1 MTEVKWL
8 SELNELLEK
17 IRFWSYSLGFLADC
31 CSQFTSKKRV
41 GPRVICIPL
50 GLAQITPCSSS
61 EAQNPIYA
69 RKIRHKLALIR
80 AAVGFALFFEYQK
93 ARLTSPRVTYAGT
106 DPSSPRRTAPGPLP
120 AGSTEARRRA
130 DTCWPLPARPRPLRG
145 RGGQAPPSRGR
156 GVRCPASTWAGSTLP
171 RLHVGG
177 ACPGPA
183 RPQGAWALP
192 WQPSL
197 GGRVPS
203 APLGQRHPSAPA
215 LLPGGLL
222 GMESWCLSP
231 DPTPPVCLSRERERS
246 SPVSCSWAGCPRRPS
261 WVCGSAELRLRFQ
274 AAKLVVAR
282 LGLLWL
288 RSLSRRDVAL
298 QLRGALLHP
307 HAAGAAGPARC
318 LWLLGRWAPLFFSSV
333 TESRSVECAC
343 NSLFSCLNG
352 GTEMFAAIS
361 GQEEDFSLI
370 AF

>member
-1 MTEVKWL
+1 M

-156 GVRCPASTWAGSTLP
+156 GVRCPASTWAGRAPAPPGP
-171 RLHVGG
+171 RVLEP
-177 ACPGPA
+177 CPGSPA
-183 RPQGAWALP
+183 
-192 WQPSL
+192 S
-197 GGRVPS
+197 V
-203 APLGQRHPSAPA
+203 
-215 LLPGGLL
+215 
-222 GMESWCLSP
+222 
-231 DPTPPVCLSRERERS
+231 
-246 SPVSCSWAGCPRRPS
+246 AGCPLPLWVRDTHRPRPFS
-261 WVCGSAELRLRFQ
+261 QGVS
-274 AAKLVVAR
+274 
-282 LGLLWL
+282 LGW
-288 RSLSRRDVAL
+288 RADA
-298 QLRGALLHP
+298 
-307 HAAGAAGPARC
+307 
-318 LWLLGRWAPLFFSSV
+318 
-333 TESRSVECAC
+333 
-343 NSLFSCLNG
+343 
-352 GTEMFAAIS
+352 
-361 GQEEDFSLI
+361 
-370 AF
+370 